1 MRQLAKF
8 AELATLPH
16 IDTSINDKNARTV
29 KLLHTEARVVVATKP
44 QKGKAYDYSM
54 RPSESYS
61 WNRTVLAFGEYAT
74 IAEVPWSR
82 INASYFM
89 ERTPGKNDSL
99 FLGDGEN
106 EFNVDGIGLKRVYAG
121 KVHAGQV
128 AKTFHG
134 LL

>member
-29 KLLHTEARVVVATKP
+29 KLLRTEAKGVVAAKP

-61 WNRTVLAFGEYAT
+61 
-74 IAEVPWSR
+74 
-82 INASYFM
+82 
-89 ERTPGKNDSL
+89 
-99 FLGDGEN
+99 
-106 EFNVDGIGLKRVYAG
+106 
-121 KVHAGQV
+121 
-128 AKTFHG
+128 
-134 LL
+134 